1 MTNIEKNLQV
11 YDKIK
16 ANLAGVTEI
25 PTFKALCEIIGE
37 PVRNGANKEK
47 WIEKV
52 LNKYITYKKVGRK
65 FTDIQI
71 KDADEVKALELEEL
85 FQDRLPYAFC
95 GFLDRYYSFTGQTHL
110 FISNGSLG
118 RALGLYNKYYLEILP
133 DDFTNWGNLSKKADK
148 LILSENNR
156 RDYPNIGKLKKG
168 IKENM
173 QKQINGNFEFL
184 NWVLSEEINKTYT
197 GAEENKNLNT
207 KNLFPTLNSTSIDDM
222 IIAFTENNTELFDP
236 FIESWQ
242 GAYQFL
248 RHVPN
253 SIKYKIDRTIE
264 RVKQYRL
271 IQHLKRYVG
280 VYENDKGYLDEILLS
295 KEQISDYF
303 LIIYKVIDKY
313 YKGHVF
319 ENIEFVLSENPEWYS
334 KNLSEALEKEMGLI
348 RVYQTNEFVFNPY
361 IIRNLG
367 DFFKNNILKEL
378 NTDYVRKMLRE
389 ISAEVRENLHNNYDK
404 RLAKN
409 SKLISELGQ
418 EYYDYLEAKTLSY
431 NKSDFANSYKY
442 TNEEYQTN
450 LKLYDKIFEKSL
462 KLTES
467 DVYDL
472 DDYKLFNFD
481 TNLFRTL
488 LDTFKNKMDITPE
501 LFETY
506 YKKLSEEK
514 NIPDDDMIDF
524 YDER

>member
-1 MTNIEKNLQV
+1 
-11 YDKIK
+11 
-16 ANLAGVTEI
+16 
-25 PTFKALCEIIGE
+25 
-37 PVRNGANKEK
+37 
-47 WIEKV
+47 
-52 LNKYITYKKVGRK
+52 
-65 FTDIQI
+65 
-71 KDADEVKALELEEL
+71 
-85 FQDRLPYAFC
+85 
-95 GFLDRYYSFTGQTHL
+95 
-110 FISNGSLG
+110 
-118 RALGLYNKYYLEILP
+118 
-133 DDFTNWGNLSKKADK
+133 
-148 LILSENNR
+148 
-156 RDYPNIGKLKKG
+156 
-168 IKENM
+168 M

-184 NWVLSEEINKTYT
+184 NWVLSEEINKTYA
-197 GAEENKNLNT
+197 GEEENKNLNT

-222 IIAFTENNTELFDP
+222 IIAFAENNTELFDP

-253 SIKYKIDRTIE
+253 SIKYMIDRTIE

-409 SKLISELGQ
+409 PKLISELGQ

-488 LDTFKNKMDITPE
+488 LDTFKDKMDITPE

>member
-11 YDKIK
+11 YDKIRT
-16 ANLAGVTEI
+16 NLAGVSEV
-25 PTFKALCEIIGE
+25 PTFKALCEIIEE

-52 LNKYITYKKVGRK
+52 LNKYITYKKIGRK

-110 FISNGSLG
+110 FISNGLLG

-133 DDFTNWGNLSKKADK
+133 DDFTNWSDLSKRADK

-184 NWVLSEEINKTYT
+184 NLVLSKEIDRIYA
-197 GAEENKNLNT
+197 GEEENKNLNT
-207 KNLFPTLNSTSIDDM
+207 KNLFPTLNSSSIDDM
-222 IIAFTENNTELFDP
+222 INAFAENDTELFDP
-236 FIESWQ
+236 FIDSWQ
-242 GAYQFL
+242 AAYQYL
-248 RHVPN
+248 RHIPN
-253 SIKYKIDRTIE
+253 SIKYKINRTIE
-264 RVKQYRL
+264 RVKQYHL

-280 VYENDKGYLDEILLS
+280 VYKTDKGYLNEILLS
-295 KEQISDYF
+295 REQLSNYF
-303 LIIYKVIDKY
+303 WIVYKVIDKY
-313 YKGHVF
+313 YKGQVF
-319 ENIEFVLSENPEWYS
+319 ENIDFVLSERPDWFV
-334 KNLSEALEKEMGLI
+334 KNLSETLEEEMGLT

-361 IIRNLG
+361 VIRNLG
-367 DFFKNNILKEL
+367 EFFKNNILKEL

-389 ISAEVRENLHNNYDK
+389 ISIEVRNNLRKNYDK
-404 RLAKN
+404 RINKN
-409 SKLISELGQ
+409 PKLISEFGQ

-431 NKSDFANSYKY
+431 NKSDFASSDKY
-442 TNEEYQTN
+442 TNEEYKTN

-462 KLTES
+462 RLTES
-467 DVYDL
+467 DVYNL
-472 DDYKLFNFD
+472 EDYKNSNFD

-488 LDTFKNKMDITPE
+488 LDTFKDRIEITPE
-501 LFETY
+501 LFEAY

-514 NIPDDDMIDF
+514 DILDDDMTDF
-524 YDER
+524 YDK